1 MYSTLE
7 QFTIIKS
14 CRCAVE
20 LQQCKEDLEEI
31 QPINP
36 VLKKLLQKRLNAFL
50 TLDLIN

>member
-14 CRCAVE
+14 CHSATE
-20 LQQCKEDLEEI
+20 LQQCQEDLEET
-31 QPINP
+31 QSINP

-50 TLDLIN
+50 TLDMIN